1 MLEIIK
7 EACLSDKDEPL
18 AKGDVLTK
26 KATNKILRQTKKV
39 TPLVHNNIPILLRRT
54 PLILSRK
61 RGLLSFCVVYG
72 VLSLPGW
79 VISVCC

>member
-39 TPLVHNNIPILLRRT
+39 SRNMELFSQKLLQSIQY
-54 PLILSRK
+54 LFQFALD
-61 RGLLSFCVVYG
+61 VYG
-72 VLSLPGW
+72 EQK
-79 VISVCC
+79 ISR